1 MTIQE
6 AAQKAIDIQDAC
18 NLSGVAFTFA
28 EVVQVICD
36 ESKRR
41 NKGTGW
47 KNTHPIITMF
57 LLKMADLNGHPFH
70 SAYMKAEKEC
80 RNIANCSG
88 KGGCIY
94 CSAT

>member
-18 NLSGVAFTFA
+18 NLSGVALAFTFA

-57 LLKMADLNGHPFH
+57 LLKMADLNGHPFGYVN
-70 SAYMKAEKEC
+70 SAYTKAE
-80 RNIANCSG
+80 
-88 KGGCIY
+88 
-94 CSAT
+94 